1 MSDVPQMRMDHVGIA
16 VESIEDGERLLFAL
30 GCEKIHEEESDDG
43 RFTWATY
50 VLGGASRL
58 ELVAPKPGTES
69 FLTAFLEEKGPGLH
83 HITLEVADIDA
94 AVRGLEAQGHQ
105 IVDRAAF
112 DHWAEAFISPSNPTG
127 ALIQLME
134 YFDGYAEH
142 RPAGER
148 LFVDGKP
155 LAGGGEPG
163 ETDGSVSPDF

>member
-30 GCEKIHEEESDDG
+30 GCEKIHVEESDDG

-50 VLGGASRL
+50 VLGDASRL

-94 AVRGLEAQGHQ
+94 AVRGLEAQGYQ

-112 DHWAEAFISPSNPTG
+112 DHWAEAFISPSNPGSAHPANGVFRRVRRAQTG
-127 ALIQLME
+127 GREALR
-134 YFDGYAEH
+134 G
-142 RPAGER
+142 R
-148 LFVDGKP
+148 
-155 LAGGGEPG
+155 
-163 ETDGSVSPDF
+163 ETARRWRRGR